1 MQHEFQN
8 YVLAILSKEQNLSG
22 DEETDNGDDD
32 NEDEEEETETEEEA
46 EGGEEGTE
54 KEEEIEEKS
63 EKEKHSKTPEGEKS
77 SNSNSTV
84 ETVEVKSFT
93 PIKLLVSESTWFYIT
108 SISLNIC
115 VGILEMQ
122 SCCLGWFW

>member
-1 MQHEFQN
+1 MQREFQN
-8 YVLAILSKEQNLSG
+8 DVLAILSKEQNLSG

-32 NEDEEEETETEEEA
+32 NEDEEETETEEEA
-46 EGGEEGTE
+46 EGGGEGTE

-77 SNSNSTV
+77 SNSTV